1 MKKPFSLVP
10 VQEHSACGV
19 GFVASLSG
27 ARSRETLNMGLVAL
41 ESVEHRG
48 ACGSDGITGDGSGI
62 MTEIPNDLL
71 GFQKGKYAVGNLF
84 LRRDSSVRRRALRVL
99 EEVFSF
105 FEVPVVDYRA
115 VPVNSEVLGPNARQL
130 EPFCLQAFF
139 ERPVHCPTDKAFDRV
154 LYQAQRRV
162 LTKLRQNGLESALF
176 FCSLST
182 KTIVYKGLVAA
193 STLRE
198 YYGDLRSPIFT
209 TNFALFHRRF
219 STNTISTWDKAQPFR
234 LIAHN
239 GEINTISGNRSWAQA
254 REQSLGLPRGELLAW
269 AGISDSG
276 SLNEVVESL
285 KHRSSIPSVDDIL
298 AIMVPPA
305 KCDHPYY
312 SFWSRAMEPWD
323 GPAFL
328 AYGDGE
334 TIGARLDRSGFRPCR
349 WILTNQ
355 YFMLSSEAGSFP
367 VAVEQ
372 VVGKGALHAGC
383 GVSVNLRTGRVAFDD
398 PSEWPEYR
406 DASFENGL
414 VKLEKLQ
421 SAACMDQSQSNK
433 LESKKLESSKLETG
447 QRIETATELEKQSL
461 MERRYLFCYTKEDV
475 ATILKP
481 MAEQGKE
488 AIGSMGDTA
497 CLAIFSDQPRPLF
510 DYFYHDFAQVTNPPL
525 DYLRERFVTDLKQY
539 IGNKPNIFEPKEL
552 IPPAPA
558 IELESPILTPAD
570 LELIR
575 DPNIQAMCPFGGCC
589 EIDMVFDGE
598 FGEVGFRRALSAA
611 AERAV
616 RAFENGSK
624 VIILSDRNASAAR
637 PPIPS
642 LLMLRA
648 VSQALKVRG
657 LRLGGSV
664 IVDTA
669 EVRSTHQLAAL
680 IGFGATAVCPY
691 LAFEVASEIS
701 SDGPA
706 NLLKAFKQGLLK
718 IMSKMGIS
726 VVRSYQG
733 SCLFSAVG
741 LGPELIREFFPSLH
755 SVIGGIEVRHLV
767 EHILAITR
775 TLGTSDSHK
784 LLNTYQFKEH
794 AREREGER
802 HGMTAQRSKQMHRAV
817 RAESSSEGQQHYE
830 QYLQAFRDIGVLS
843 IRDLYRFRRGSEASN
858 EVESVESIMT
868 RFGSGAM
875 SFGSLNARAQRD
887 ILVAM
892 RAVGGR
898 SNSGEGGENPYY
910 FSEGVTATIKQV
922 ASGRFG
928 VTAEYLASG
937 SEFQI
942 KIAQGAKPGEGGQL
956 MGVKVTSEIARAR
969 HAKPGYDLISPPPL
983 HDIYSIEDLKQLIYE
998 LKQFKP
1004 GVPVSVKLVAGAN
1017 IGTIAVGVAKA
1028 GADII
1033 HISGHQGGT
1042 GAAPL
1047 SSMKH
1052 AGLPWEFG
1060 LVEVHQGL
1068 VSNGLRDFV
1077 ELRTDGGLQTGRDV
1091 VVAALLG
1098 AEGFDFGKMML
1109 IAQGCIMARICQ
1121 NNTCPTGLAT
1131 HDPKFV
1137 NKYKG
1142 SPEDI
1147 IRMLQFIARE
1157 VQEHLMYLGVGSLD
1171 EVIGR
1176 SDLLE
1181 VNPAAGE
1188 LVRLRNLEPEALI
1201 ESLPWERKA
1210 SRPLVSL
1217 ETTTINDL
1225 ILRDAAAA
1233 LRGERRV
1240 SIELAVKST
1249 DRAVTAS
1256 LSGEIGR
1263 MASKARK
1270 EFLATSP
1277 EPVDTFEMDFCSHK
1291 PIDLKLTG
1299 SAGQGLGVFLTKDV
1313 HIHLSGDAN
1322 DSVGKSMCGGSIVMV
1337 PPLGSRFE
1345 PVDQVILGNCALYGA
1360 TGGRLFAYGRAGDRF
1375 AVRNS
1380 GAVAVVE
1387 GAGLHACEYMTGGV
1401 VVVLG
1406 SVSHNVGAGMT
1417 GGDLYLLRKYAD
1429 FVNQEYLQAAETA
1442 DLDILHGL
1450 LREYYQC
1457 TQSHTAKAFLDNWT
1471 FTSKA
1476 WVHFVPI
1483 ANEGRSE
1490 LLARGAA

>member
-27 ARSRETLNMGLVAL
+27 DRSRETLNKGLVAL

-62 MTEIPNDLL
+62 MTEIPNELF
-71 GFQKGKYAVGNLF
+71 GFEKGRYAVGNLF
-84 LRRDSSVRRRALRVL
+84 LRKDSSVRRRALRIL

-115 VPVNSEVLGPNARQL
+115 VPVNSEVLGPNARSI

-139 ERPVHCPTDKAFDRV
+139 ERPVHCPTDKALDRL

-182 KTIVYKGLVAA
+182 KAIVYKGLLAA
-193 STLRE
+193 GALRE
-198 YYGDLRSPIFT
+198 YYGDLQSPVYRT
-209 TNFALFHRRF
+209 SFALFHRRF

-305 KCDHPYY
+305 QCDHPYY

-328 AYGDGE
+328 AYCDGE

-349 WILTNQ
+349 WMLTDR
-355 YFMLSSEAGSFP
+355 YFMLSSEAGSFQVP
-367 VAVEQ
+367 VEQ
-372 VVGKGALHAGC
+372 VVRKGALHAGC
-383 GVSVNLRTGRVAFDD
+383 GVSVNLRTGRVAFED

-414 VKLEKLQ
+414 IKLEKLRQ
-421 SAACMDQSQSNK
+421 AKSGDVAPNMLHSSQLAEASAQVD
-433 LESKKLESSKLETG
+433 
-447 QRIETATELEKQSL
+447 KQSL
-461 MERRYLFCYTKEDV
+461 LAKQQLFAYTKEDV
-475 ATILKP
+475 VTILKP
-481 MAEQGKE
+481 MAENGKE

-525 DYLRERFVTDLKQY
+525 DYLRESFVTDLKQY

-558 IELESPILTPAD
+558 IELQSPILTPGD
-570 LELIR
+570 LDLLRE
-575 DPNIQAMCPFGGCC
+575 PNVQTLCPFGPCC
-589 EIDMVFDGE
+589 EIEMVFEAE
-598 FGEVGFRRALSAA
+598 FGVVGFRRALSVA

-616 RAFENGSK
+616 RAFESGSK
-624 VIILSDRNASAAR
+624 VIILSDRNASLAR

-648 VSQALKVRG
+648 VSQALKIKG

-664 IVDTA
+664 IVETG

-691 LAFEVASEIS
+691 LAFEIGDDICP
-701 SDGPA
+701 DGTE

-755 SVIGGIEVRHLV
+755 SVIGGIEVRHIV
-767 EHILAITR
+767 ENILSIVR
-775 TLGTSDSHK
+775 TVDVSESSK
-784 LLNTYQFKEH
+784 LLNTFQFKEH

-802 HGMTAQRSKQMHRAV
+802 HGMTAQRSKQIHRAV
-817 RAESSSEGQQHYE
+817 RAENLSEGQQHYE
-830 QYLQAFRDIGVLS
+830 EYLQAFRDLGVVS
-843 IRDLYRFRRGSEASN
+843 VRDLYRFRRGA
-858 EVESVESIMT
+858 EVSGEIESIESIMT

-898 SNSGEGGENPYY
+898 SNSGEGGENPHY
-910 FSEGVTATIKQV
+910 FTESVSATIKQV

-956 MGVKVTSEIARAR
+956 MGIKVTPEIARAR

-983 HDIYSIEDLKQLIYE
+983 HDIYSIEDLKELIYE

-1004 GVPVSVKLVAGAN
+1004 GVSVSVKLVAGAN

-1060 LVEVHQGL
+1060 LVEVHQAL

-1077 ELRTDGGLQTGRDV
+1077 ELRTDGGLQTGRDI

-1142 SPEDI
+1142 SPDDI

-1157 VQEHLMYLGVGSLD
+1157 VQDHLRYLGVRSVD
-1171 EVIGR
+1171 ELIGR
-1176 SDLLE
+1176 SDFLE
-1181 VNPAAGE
+1181 VNPAAIE
-1188 LVRLRNLEPEALI
+1188 LIRLRNLEPEALI
-1201 ESLPWERKA
+1201 ESLPWERKINR
-1210 SRPLVSL
+1210 SLVSL
-1217 ETTTINDL
+1217 DTTSMNSR
-1225 ILRDAAAA
+1225 ILREAAPA
-1233 LRGERRV
+1233 LLGERSV
-1240 SIELAVKST
+1240 SIDLAIQST

-1263 MASKARK
+1263 MASHERK
-1270 EFLATSP
+1270 QFLATLP

-1291 PIDLKLTG
+1291 PIHLNLSG

-1322 DSVGKSMCGGSIVMV
+1322 DSVGKSMCGGSIVLV

-1360 TGGRLFAYGRAGDRF
+1360 TGGKLFAYGRAGDRF

-1417 GGDLYLLRKYAD
+1417 GGDLFLLRKYAQ
-1429 FVNQEYLQAAETA
+1429 FVNQEYLQAADAA
-1442 DLDILHGL
+1442 DLEVLQSL
-1450 LREYYQC
+1450 LVEYYER
-1457 TQSHTAKAFLDNWT
+1457 TNSHTAKAFLDNWT

-1476 WVHFVPI
+1476 WVHFVPV
-1483 ANEGRSE
+1483 ANQGKSE
-1490 LLARGAA
+1490 VLARGAA